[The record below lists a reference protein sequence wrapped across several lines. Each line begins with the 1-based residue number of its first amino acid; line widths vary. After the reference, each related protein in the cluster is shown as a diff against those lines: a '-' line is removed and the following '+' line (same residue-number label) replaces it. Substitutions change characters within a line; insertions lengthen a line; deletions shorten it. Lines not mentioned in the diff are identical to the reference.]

1 MSRKKSSTPIEFLE
15 VPGLGMVVAGL
26 SVTHPVFGAGTV
38 TAIARWADGSHTV
51 QVDFVDSDAKW
62 LVPEYARLSL
72 A

>member
-1 MSRKKSSTPIEFLE
+1 
-15 VPGLGMVVAGL
+15 MVVAGL